1 MNSTDKVLGTL
12 GAIGTFIENF
22 PNSILDMMHGKT
34 YTSIFDFMVDVLV
47 ACGVNV
53 NQITEYLLREIYGL
67 EASVD
72 NGLDNLYRQIA
83 NGEIQIDEQ
92 NEFLQG
98 LEYSIKVV
106 LMGLL
111 TSIFTCSAIPVLP
124 NRVFDGPNSNSF
136 RGGPNDMLLRLLQQ
150 DSFRPFLVPRSVI
163 DPMGLLTIG
172 PTTSDGQLFYAVEG
186 GDKYYKKDYVRHT
199 VIVTEKK
206 TVPAETSAVQVTY
219 VEEPLYPSQVSAYIE
234 SVTLGDAYSEDTYK
248 VKVSSPLAEKLN
260 VTILYSPYASN
271 NVLEWNSTITTGET
285 ETADEWIISPSDMYG
300 AGQKTVIQGI
310 LLNGNERGTAA
321 GTDTWVYL
329 DKEKSSD
336 FVSRWEKAGTNTANN
351 DRLWG
356 SPNEE
361 LHRVKKETVVTDTV
375 EQEIE
380 NQREVDEMILNY
392 VPIESSELGENAAE
406 RVNYVPSYDDV
417 TEDSPDYIV
426 CYEGLNPNTLYRTMD
441 MNAFLWFVLNKG
453 MKNPQDEYNH
463 MMWDSRI
470 TAAQAGI
477 GRSSDVEWNEWY
489 SSKSD
494 YTGEFL
500 YNGGNIMKDTALYPI
515 IQLEPQGGAKS
526 LFRIHIPAQR
536 YFMPNYRIETL
547 NGRKGP
553 ELSFNST
560 IYTFDWDYLKNIQI
574 LHPKLLIIGLC
585 EYLLGFSLSTISSVD
600 INLTKKMIQAKLS
613 SAIKNV
619 VEAADMEVADCYT
632 TFSNDEFNTLLEEML
647 LSRYSATYYGGESN
661 PVRQH
666 DVNEYLGMIDA
677 INTATTTEG
686 TVTQITRLITQV
698 TTDPGSEASIEYG
711 IQVSTDGNLLQKLL
725 WAIAMPIMQAIFT
738 PQVMLI
744 IIINFELMGITKMK
758 DFLNNDYG
766 KILNLLLNKIL
777 SLAKSVVLFI
787 KDKIVELL
795 LRLFYEVVMPLLIK
809 YEIILILEKL
819 NYWLAILQAAIA
831 CLPTFRLQ
839 RTRIIASI
847 ADVNYADIVDTSE
860 QTALPESSSSC

>member
-219 VEEPLYPSQVSAYIE
+219 VEEPVYSSQVSAYIE

-248 VKVSSPLAEKLN
+248 VKVSSPLTEKLN

-380 NQREVDEMILNY
+380 NQREVDEMILDY

-406 RVNYVPSYDDV
+406 RVNYVPSCDDV

-585 EYLLGFSLSTISSVD
+585 EYLLGFSLSTMSSVD

-677 INTATTTEG
+677 INTAATTEG
-686 TVTQITRLITQV
+686 TVTQISRLITQV

-711 IQVSTDGNLLQKLL
+711 IQVSADGNLLKKLL

-744 IIINFELMGITKMK
+744 IIINFELMGITKME

-766 KILNLLLNKIL
+766 TILNLLLNKIL

-809 YEIILILEKL
+809 YEIILILEAL
-819 NYWLAILQAAIA
+819 SYWLAILQAAIA

-839 RTRIIASI
+839 RTRIIESI

>member
-206 TVPAETSAVQVTY
+206 IVPAETSAVQVTY

-234 SVTLGDAYSEDTYK
+234 PVTLGDAYSEDTYK
-248 VKVSSPLAEKLN
+248 VKVSSSLPEKLN

-271 NVLEWNSTITTGET
+271 NVLEWNSTIATGET

-361 LHRVKKETVVTDTV
+361 LRRVKKETVVTDTV

-380 NQREVDEMILNY
+380 NQREVDEMILDY
-392 VPIESSELGENAAE
+392 VSIESSELGENAAE

>member
-1 MNSTDKVLGTL
+1 MSK
-12 GAIGTFIENF
+12 F
-22 PNSILDMMHGKT
+22 
-34 YTSIFDFMVDVLV
+34 
-47 ACGVNV
+47 
-53 NQITEYLLREIYGL
+53 
-67 EASVD
+67 
-72 NGLDNLYRQIA
+72 LY
-83 NGEIQIDEQ
+83 
-92 NEFLQG
+92 F
-98 LEYSIKVV
+98 
-106 LMGLL
+106 
-111 TSIFTCSAIPVLP
+111 
-124 NRVFDGPNSNSF
+124 SF
-136 RGGPNDMLLRLLQQ
+136 RA
-150 DSFRPFLVPRSVI
+150 S
-163 DPMGLLTIG
+163 
-172 PTTSDGQLFYAVEG
+172 
-186 GDKYYKKDYVRHT
+186 
-199 VIVTEKK
+199 
-206 TVPAETSAVQVTY
+206 
-219 VEEPLYPSQVSAYIE
+219 
-234 SVTLGDAYSEDTYK
+234 
-248 VKVSSPLAEKLN
+248 LAF
-260 VTILYSPYASN
+260 
-271 NVLEWNSTITTGET
+271 VL
-285 ETADEWIISPSDMYG
+285 
-300 AGQKTVIQGI
+300 KF
-310 LLNGNERGTAA
+310 
-321 GTDTWVYL
+321 
-329 DKEKSSD
+329 KKSSD

-380 NQREVDEMILNY
+380 NQREVDEMILDY

-494 YTGEFL
+494 YTDEFL

-526 LFRIHIPAQR
+526 LFRIHIPSQR

-647 LSRYSATYYGGESN
+647 LSRYSATYYGGETN

-666 DVNEYLGMIDA
+666 DINEYLGMIDA

-686 TVTQITRLITQV
+686 TVTQISRLLTQV

-711 IQVSTDGNLLQKLL
+711 IQVSADGNLLQKLL

-766 KILNLLLNKIL
+766 TILNLLLNKIL

-809 YEIILILEKL
+809 YEIILILEAL

-839 RTRIIASI
+839 RTRIIESI